1 MTTNIGMIQF
11 SKVNQPD
18 PETGYTLDD
27 NARALVSMCMHF
39 KLTGEIED
47 LKAIHIYLRFIK
59 RCMQTAGNFLNYVDK
74 KNKFTP
80 QNKATNLDDA
90 NGRQF
95 GL

>member
-1 MTTNIGMIQF
+1 MIQF

-74 KNKFTP
+74 KNKSLLKTRQQIWMMP
-80 QNKATNLDDA
+80 ME
-90 NGRQF
+90 GQF